1 MHAARIAV
9 VGGGVAGATAAL
21 YLGRLGLDVTLFEKG
36 DSLVSG
42 PPFCHLH
49 AGGNLYREIPDE
61 QCVTLLRQSID
72 LLRFYPYAV
81 DYRPTVIAVP
91 VTDGDDPKDLYP
103 RLEMLR
109 AEYTALIAEDP
120 ENEVLGG
127 SDAYYRLYAR
137 EDVERLSRLEPVAMP
152 QTPDEWMIPV
162 AREIDREQV
171 KFPLIMVQEYGLNLF
186 RLGAGATLSLNALT
200 RCDLRLGT
208 VVTAVERTEGGNAF
222 MITAEHGGKTTRQR
236 FDYLVNAAGFRTG
249 EIDDMLGFK
258 RERLVEFKAA
268 YVTKW
273 QEDTVW
279 PEVIFHGERGTPNGM
294 AQFTPYPCGFVQ
306 LHGMTNDITLFDE
319 GLVGSTPQSAQPQL
333 SPRFLE
339 MIDRRWEWSCVEK
352 RSRRAIE
359 HMARYIPAFKSAEV
373 ASKPLYGAQQIPG
386 GDPTLRA
393 ADVSF
398 VGERYARCEVVKAS
412 SVLSMTDAIV
422 ERLVRLGLVEAS
434 LQGTRDFVTLQQQP
448 DESGLREHA
457 RTMAQARQYPAC
469 LSKRTVSKGRISV

>member
-1 MHAARIAV
+1 MASAKVAV
-9 VGGGVAGATAAL
+9 IGGGVAGATAAL

-61 QCVTLLRQSID
+61 QCLTLLRQSVD

-81 DYRPTVIAVP
+81 DFRPTVIAVP
-91 VTDGDDPKDLYP
+91 VTDPDDPEALYP
-103 RLEMLR
+103 RLEKLR
-109 AEYTALIAEDP
+109 AEYAAMIAEDAR
-120 ENEVLGG
+120 NEVLGTPG
-127 SDAYYRLYAR
+127 DYYRLYSREALLALAR
-137 EDVERLSRLEPVAMP
+137 REPVAMP
-152 QTPDEWMIPV
+152 LTPDEWMIPV
-162 AREIDREQV
+162 ARGIDTAQV

-186 RLGAGATLSLNALT
+186 RLGAGAALSLQALPH
-200 RCDLRLGT
+200 CDLKLET
-208 VVTAVERTEGGNAF
+208 AVTAAERTETGDGF
-222 MITAEHGGKTTRQR
+222 TVTSLHDGQTVKQH

-249 EIDDMLGFK
+249 EIDDMLGLK

-268 YVTKW
+268 YVTQW
-273 QEDTVW
+273 QEGTVW

-294 AQFTPYPCGFVQ
+294 AQFTPYPCGLVQ

-339 MIDRRWEWSCVEK
+339 MIDRQWEWSCVEK

-373 ASKPLYGAQQIPG
+373 ASKPLFGAQQIPG
-386 GDPTLRA
+386 EDPTLRA

-398 VGERYARCEVVKAS
+398 VGDRYARCEVVKAS

-422 ERLVRLGLVEAS
+422 ARLAALGYVDAARI
-434 LQGTRDFVTLQQQP
+434 GTRDFGPETLP
-448 DESGLREHA
+448 DEAGLEAHA
-457 RTMAQARQYPAC
+457 RSLAETRQYPPC
-469 LSKRTVSKGRISV
+469 LSKRTVAQEHAAV